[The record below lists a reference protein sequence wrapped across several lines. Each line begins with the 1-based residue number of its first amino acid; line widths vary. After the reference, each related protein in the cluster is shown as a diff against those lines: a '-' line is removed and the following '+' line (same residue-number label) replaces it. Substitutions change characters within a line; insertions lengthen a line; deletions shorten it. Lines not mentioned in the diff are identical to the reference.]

1 MKILNKVLHAF
12 MALALLLMLTIPAFA
27 TASFNITINGSSSSL
42 DMSGT
47 TYTAYKLFDVTGYNE
62 SAGAYTYAVA
72 NNFADFTYTPVGGTL
87 HDASDMV
94 SYVYSLSGN
103 TDALNAFTGAVKTYI
118 TASNPPISDDGSMTA
133 TASNTVSIPI
143 TGGAGY
149 YIVLAEGKAG
159 NDQTVTALC
168 ALTTAVKDATV
179 DLKADAPTI
188 DKQVYE
194 NSPEGWGKV
203 ADYSIGQN
211 VPFKLMAHIPSYADQ
226 YTHDYTYIIHDTLD
240 RQMAYNTGSLAVK
253 NGTNDVA
260 QSSSTYVLT
269 TDTDTNGNTT
279 ITLTF
284 ASAYIKANQ
293 GTDLTITYNALLTD
307 QAKIYG
313 DHQENTVYL
322 QYSNNPYDTTT
333 AQTEEHKV
341 SVYTYQFNIHKYYL
355 NSSTKVNLA
364 GAQFRLYSDSL
375 CSDANEIK
383 LANVSGTSYRP
394 VVGTESGTYMES
406 GSDGMIS
413 IKGLD
418 AGTYY
423 LKETKAPDGFNLLS
437 GSVTVTISRTLNTT
451 DVSNVTVNNASSD
464 IAIEVENSTGGLL
477 PTTGGMG
484 TRMFYAVG
492 GTLTAGAGIVLVT
505 RKRIKNEK

>member
-1 MKILNKVLHAF
+1 
-12 MALALLLMLTIPAFA
+12 MLTIPAFA
-27 TASFNITINGSSSSL
+27 TASFNITINSSSSSL

-72 NNFADFTYTPVGGTL
+72 SKFSSFTYTDGATT
-87 HDASDMV
+87 HNSSDMV
-94 SYVYSLSGN
+94 SYVYSLNGQ
-103 TDALNAFTGAVKTYI
+103 TDKLNAFTSAVKTYI
-118 TASNPPISDDGSMTA
+118 TNNTVTDDGLMTA

-253 NGTNDVA
+253 NGANDVA
-260 QSSSTYVLT
+260 QSSSTYDLT
-269 TDTDTNGNTT
+269 TGTDATTGNTT

-284 ASAYIKANQ
+284 ASDYIKANP

-451 DVSNVTVNNASSD
+451 DVSNVTVNDASSD
-464 IAIEVENSTGGLL
+464 TAIEVENSTGGLL

-492 GTLTAGAGIVLVT
+492 GTLTAGAGIVLIT